1 MISWS
6 VDAPTLVVMVDGED
20 VVGQFD
26 GGSAG
31 FVEFVDVVRLGHGE
45 LVAILFR
52 KLGQLLVEQ
61 EHDVHPNAKIGR
73 GEEALL
79 FCQTA
84 LFDFLEM
91 VLPGRGA
98 HYDRLVHIKAAVDV
112 GHHLVGLAEVDG
124 DIGLLDEVEAFLP
137 FLGIVDGNDDI
148 MLAGEGGFLHLVTH
162 LSVSDY
168 CDFHGA

>member
-6 VDAPTLVVMVDGED
+6 VDAPTLVVVVDGED

-31 FVEFVDVVRLGHGE
+31 LVEFVDVVRLGHGE

-91 VLPGRGA
+91 VLPGRRTHDDGYTKIEA
-98 HYDRLVHIKAAVDV
+98 TVDV

-124 DIGLLDEVEAFLP
+124 DIGLFDKFKSFFP
-137 FLGIVDGNDDI
+137 FLGIVDSNDDA
-148 MLAGEGGFLHLVTH
+148 MLAGEGGFFHLVAH

-168 CDFHGA
+168 SNFHGA